1 MGNVTNF
8 LDYAGLSR
16 FWAGAKDQLK
26 DVEQVDVQSNTAGAS
41 WTEAGLHARLLDALQ
56 KGRLVL
62 VNDSVNPNAGY
73 VIPAR
78 VYNPAGAPE
87 NATEASDILVEYSSP
102 ALTNDTVIRLVVRG
116 DDSVSVARTVVSSN
130 YASTSSLKM
139 EYNSSATAL
148 ELKHGSQVLASVDAS
163 PFIKDGMLDDT
174 DTITVSAED
183 DELLAA
189 GYAIGEKLIKFV
201 WKGVYK
207 TDENGNTVYDDKT
220 GVPIPKTDYLR
231 VSDIAVDPETDNT
244 VVSENIIIAGGPLAD
259 EVKAVFASYKDGDGN
274 TVIPKDMS
282 IQEVLTL
289 LVCKEMWPTAITTSD
304 ATLKST
310 VAAPTIAM
318 STSAVE
324 VGTTVAYTVTNNKS
338 GYTATPH
345 KASGFTYGWSAAD
358 DNVKDGSET
367 SKQAAFGDV
376 EVVDDVSVLTVTA
389 TGKTAATK
397 NGTSAAGSAEIS
409 DSITAVEGAN
419 TVTAKATSAT
429 YKGVCGALPQYFG
442 CSNTGRTND
451 GTKNYPSA
459 AKSEVEL
466 TSTSV
471 TSSNTS
477 KSFTA
482 YYKYF
487 MGCCDETAVSALDS
501 AKVRALTSK
510 TGNITKGGTTT
521 IVNASSTWTSDGRSI
536 VIACPDNY
544 KLASV
549 QDELGVDYKDV
560 FTKRGKVQVNTGG
573 GSGAAKAYKV
583 YMYPIT
589 SGTAITLKNITL
601 TATSNADEY

>member
-1 MGNVTNF
+1 MGNTTNF
-8 LDYAGLSR
+8 LDVAGLSR

-26 DVEQVDVQSNTAGAS
+26 DVEQVDVQFNTAGAS

-62 VNDSVNPNAGY
+62 VNDSVNPIAGY

-87 NATEASDILVEYSSP
+87 NATEASDIVVEYSSP
-102 ALTNDTVIRLVVRG
+102 ELTNDTVIRLVVLG
-116 DDSVSVARTVVSSN
+116 DDSVSVGRVTMPSN
-130 YASTSSLKM
+130 YASTSSLTM
-139 EYNSSATAL
+139 EYNSSTTAL
-148 ELKHGSQVLASVDAS
+148 ELKHGTQVLASVDAS

-207 TDENGNTVYDDKT
+207 TDEDGNIVSDDKT
-220 GVPIPKTDYLR
+220 GDPIPKVDYIR

-259 EVKAVFASYKDGDGN
+259 EVKAVFASYKDDDGN

-289 LVCKEMWPTAITTSD
+289 LVCKEMWPTSIITSD

-310 VAAPTIAM
+310 VEAPSIAM
-318 STSAVE
+318 ATTAVE
-324 VGTTVAYTVTNNKS
+324 VGTNVAYTVTNKAS

-358 DNVKDGSET
+358 DNTKDGSET

-409 DSITAVEGAN
+409 DSITAEEGTN

-471 TSSNTS
+471 TSSNAS

-487 MGCCDETAVSALDS
+487 MGCCDETEVSALDS

-510 TGNITKGGTTT
+510 TGNVTKDGTTT
-521 IVNASSTWTSDGRSI
+521 IVSASDKWSSDGRSI
-536 VIACPDNY
+536 VIACPAKY

-549 QDELGVDYKDV
+549 TDSMGNDYMAKFNV
-560 FTKRGKVQVNTGG
+560 TGTVQVNTGG
-573 GSGAAKAYKV
+573 GSGAATAYNV

-589 SGTAITLKNITL
+589 SGTVMDLKSITL
-601 TATSNADEY
+601 TKA

>member
-8 LDYAGLSR
+8 LDVAGLSR

-26 DVEQVDVQSNTAGAS
+26 DVEQVDVQFNTAGAS

-62 VNDSVNPNAGY
+62 VNDSVNPIAGY

-87 NATEASDILVEYSSP
+87 NATEASDIVVEYSSP
-102 ALTNDTVIRLVVRG
+102 ELTNDTVIRLVVLG
-116 DDSVSVARTVVSSN
+116 DDSVSVGRVTMPSN
-130 YASTSSLKM
+130 YASTLSLTM
-139 EYNSSATAL
+139 EYNSSTTAL
-148 ELKHGSQVLASVDAS
+148 ELKHGTQVLASVDAS

-207 TDENGNTVYDDKT
+207 TDEDGNIVSDDKT
-220 GVPIPKTDYLR
+220 GDPIPKVDYIR

-259 EVKAVFASYKDGDGN
+259 EVKAVFASYKDDDGN

-289 LVCKEMWPTAITTSD
+289 LVCKEMWPTSIITSD

-310 VAAPTIAM
+310 VEAPSIAM
-318 STSAVE
+318 ATTAVE
-324 VGTTVAYTVTNNKS
+324 VGTNVAYTVTNKAS

-358 DNVKDGSET
+358 DNTKDGSET

-409 DSITAVEGAN
+409 DSITAEEGTN

-471 TSSNTS
+471 TSSNAS

-487 MGCCDETAVSALDS
+487 MGCCDETEVSALDS

-510 TGNITKGGTTT
+510 TGNVTKDGTTT
-521 IVNASSTWTSDGRSI
+521 IVSASDKWSSDGRSI
-536 VIACPDNY
+536 VIACPAKY

-549 QDELGVDYKDV
+549 TDSMGNDYMAKFNV
-560 FTKRGKVQVNTGG
+560 TGTVQVNTGG
-573 GSGAAKAYKV
+573 GSGAATAYNV

-589 SGTAITLKNITL
+589 SGTVMDLKSITL
-601 TATSNADEY
+601 TKA